1 LEELNKMNNE
11 NVKELNNILDDFD
24 IEVIEMDNVQAV
36 PSTAA
41 SGGHGS
47 STSTCGSS
55 SSSTC
60 SSSCA

>member
-1 LEELNKMNNE
+1 MEGKK
-11 NVKELNNILDDFD
+11 VQDINNIIDDFD
-24 IEVIEMDNVQAV
+24 LEVIEMDNVQAV

-41 SGGHGS
+41 SGGNGS

>member
-1 LEELNKMNNE
+1 MEEKKAQE
-11 NVKELNNILDDFD
+11 INNIIDDFD
-24 IEVIEMDNVQAV
+24 IEVIELDNVKAV

-41 SGGHGS
+41 SSGNGWS

-60 SSSCA
+60 SACCS

>member
-1 LEELNKMNNE
+1 MEEKK
-11 NVKELNNILDDFD
+11 VQDINNIIDDFD
-24 IEVIEMDNVQAV
+24 LEVIEMDNVQAV

-41 SGGHGS
+41 SGGNGS

>member
-1 LEELNKMNNE
+1 MEEKKVQE
-11 NVKELNNILDDFD
+11 INNILDDFD
-24 IEVIEMDNVQAV
+24 LEVIEMDNVQAV

-41 SGGHGS
+41 SGGNGS